1 MTTRT
6 ITFVGYGVILAL
18 IILLATVSAR
28 RANWMTMLDALNA
41 LTRRRTVRILVVV
54 GWIWLGWH
62 LFARGSGAFK

>member
-6 ITFVGYGVILAL
+6 LTFVGYGAILAL
-18 IILLATVSAR
+18 IITLALVAR
-28 RANWMTMLDALNA
+28 HRANWMTLTDALNA
-41 LTRRRTVRILVVV
+41 LTRKRPVRILVVI